1 MHSLFADGNKI
12 NSFEDLV
19 VLAKEI
25 FEYLF
30 VFKIHAIFKEH
41 PVDETSENGILFWS
55 GYRKIPKSEEFDLT
69 EEGHMNFI
77 IQTANLFALILN
89 YPQNLKKPALISI
102 IKGAIQNKTRILPNF
117 EEVMEKPEVFI
128 QNLISKNN
136 KYIYVIFDLIEN
148 TYIFFLSLMNIFT
161 FCIIISYLHKKK
173 KPLFFIIYYLY
184 F

>member
-1 MHSLFADGNKI
+1 MVILHELFADGKKI

-19 VLAKEI
+19 VVAKEI

-30 VFKIHAIFKEH
+30 YFKIQAIFKEH

-77 IQTANLFALILN
+77 IQTANLLALILN

-102 IKGAIQNKTRILPNF
+102 IKAAIQNKTRILPNF
-117 EEVMEKPEVFI
+117 DEAIEKTDEYI
-128 QNLISKNN
+128 ENLMRKKNL
-136 KYIYVIFDLIEN
+136 YIY
-148 TYIFFLSLMNIFT
+148 
-161 FCIIISYLHKKK
+161 
-173 KPLFFIIYYLY
+173 IY
-184 F
+184 